1 MIWTPTLNLME
12 HLKTIPTLA
21 ALAAVSLFAIGCASP
36 NVNPT
41 QARAKTGYVDFYA
54 DSSGELS
61 WQVARFDD
69 HTQGFRSVFSELEPP
84 PGRVLRVAFPPG
96 HYRMRVTFMN
106 CVVREPGLVELE
118 VKDGMITPVRVQLTE
133 AGETTVQTK
142 QTSVGGTAYG
152 RYGRRTKFSND
163 AAATYRVSAE
173 ANEPMSYQVKE
184 RMPYAR

>member
-1 MIWTPTLNLME
+1 MV
-12 HLKTIPTLA
+12 A
-21 ALAAVSLFAIGCASP
+21 AMNRMLLFAAVGLLVTGCASP
-36 NVNPT
+36 NVNPP
-41 QARAKTGYVDFYA
+41 QARANTGYVDFYA

-69 HTQGFRSVFSELEPP
+69 HTQGFRSVFSKFEPP
-84 PGRVLRVAFPPG
+84 PGRVLRLAFPPG

-106 CVVREPGLVELE
+106 CVVREPGLVEVE

-152 RYGRRTKFSND
+152 RYGRRTRFSSD
-163 AAATYRVSAE
+163 EAATYRVSAE
-173 ANEPMSYQVKE
+173 AKPSVPYQVKE

>member
-36 NVNPT
+36 NVNPPR
-41 QARAKTGYVDFYA
+41 ARAKTGYVDFYA

-69 HTQGFRSVFSELEPP
+69 HTQGFRSVFSEFEPP
-84 PGRVLRVAFPPG
+84 SGRVLRVAFPPG

-118 VKDGMITPVRVQLTE
+118 VKDGMITPVRVQLTD
-133 AGETTVQTK
+133 AGETTVETK

>member
-1 MIWTPTLNLME
+1 MPGHRALFTGYWPLRFCLFLTLI
-12 HLKTIPTLA
+12 T
-21 ALAAVSLFAIGCASP
+21 GCASP
-36 NVNPT
+36 NVNPP

-54 DSSGELS
+54 DSSGGLS

-69 HTQGFRSVFSELEPP
+69 HKQSFRSVFSEFKPP
-84 PGRVLRVAFPPG
+84 PGRVLRLAFPPG
-96 HYRMRVTFMN
+96 HYRLRVTYMN
-106 CVVREPGLVELE
+106 CVVREPGLVEVE
-118 VKDGMITPVRVQLTE
+118 IKDGMITPVYVKLTE

-163 AAATYRVSAE
+163 ESATYRISAE
-173 ANEPMSYQVKE
+173 ASAPVSYQLKE